1 MGLSK
6 PIGLAQTLIKS
17 TKAMKKRTKM
27 IILAVVG
34 LQIIFIAGLLVLPA
48 AVQAVPGRYRVA
60 LSERN
65 PFLSDVAE
73 GVIDAVAPV
82 ATALPA
88 PSAGERED
96 EVDIANLLSSA
107 SESSGRAKEVLSE
120 ATAEPVDIQ
129 ETEATPIPA
138 AESSTETEEA
148 VPTAEPTALPTQTP
162 TPAATAT
169 PEPIPASHTLD
180 GIVRIQQTFNNCG
193 PANLTQVLNYYGDE
207 ITQAEVAEYLKPNPE
222 DRNVS
227 PWQIADYVNE
237 QTPGLNAIAR
247 SGGNIEMIKRFIAA
261 GYPVVIEKGY
271 ELPDSGWWGHYLT
284 IFGYDDTTEE
294 FFAEDTY
301 LAPTDGAGTKVSYD
315 EIEKFWQEFNYTF
328 YVVYEPQQE
337 NEVAAILGPVMFDDF
352 AMWQNAAEL
361 AETETQNNPED
372 AIAWYNLGTALT
384 RMGGLTG
391 ETQYYQGGAQAFD
404 KAREIGLPPRMLW
417 YQFQPYLAYL
427 KLQRYQDIVDLADAT
442 LETQGGRNVE
452 ETFWYKGHALAFLG
466 DTSGAREAYQ
476 EALRVN
482 ENFYPAQWSLDA
494 LNQ

>member
-1 MGLSK
+1 MRN
-6 PIGLAQTLIKS
+6 
-17 TKAMKKRTKM
+17 RTKI
-27 IILAVVG
+27 IILTIVG
-34 LQIIFIAGLLVLPA
+34 LQIILIAGLLILPA

-60 LSERN
+60 LAQRN
-65 PFLSDVAE
+65 AFLSDVTE

-88 PSAGERED
+88 PSVQDRGEEVDISDLISGESATNNVESFTVED
-96 EVDIANLLSSA
+96 EVTN
-107 SESSGRAKEVLSE
+107 E
-120 ATAEPVDIQ
+120 ATVIPTTEPDLAATPVDDNAGNEETSPSAEPTIPP
-129 ETEATPIPA
+129 TSTPIPK
-138 AESSTETEEA
+138 
-148 VPTAEPTALPTQTP
+148 PTAIP
-162 TPAATAT
+162 TPK
-169 PEPIPASHTLD
+169 PLPASQKLE
-180 GIVRIQQTFNNCG
+180 GLQAIQQTFNNCG
-193 PANLTQVLNYYGDE
+193 PANLTQVLNFYGNE
-207 ITQAEVAEYLKPNPE
+207 ISQAQVAEYLKPNPE

-237 QTPGLNAIAR
+237 QTPGFSAIAR
-247 SGGNIEMIKRFIAA
+247 SGGNIEMIKRFVAA

-284 IFGYDDTTEE
+284 IFGYDDSLEE
-294 FFAEDTY
+294 FYTQDSY
-301 LAPTDGAGTKVSYD
+301 LGPFDGSGSKASYD
-315 EIEKFWQEFNYTF
+315 EIEEFWQQFNYTF
-328 YVVYEPQQE
+328 YVVYEPSQAE
-337 NEVAAILGPVMFDDF
+337 EVAAILGPEMFDDF

-361 AETETQNNPED
+361 AEAEAKQNPDD
-372 AIAWYNLGTALT
+372 AVAWFNLGTALT

-417 YQFQPYLAYL
+417 YQFQPYLAYM
-427 KLQRYQDIVDLADAT
+427 KLQRYQDIIDLADAT

-466 DTSGAREAYQ
+466 DIFGAREAYK

-494 LNQ
+494 LGQ

>member
-1 MGLSK
+1 
-6 PIGLAQTLIKS
+6 
-17 TKAMKKRTKM
+17 MKKRTRN
-27 IILAVVG
+27 IILTIV
-34 LQIIFIAGLLVLPA
+34 IIQLLFITAILALPS

-65 PFLSDVAE
+65 PLLGSIAEDVIE
-73 GVIDAVAPV
+73 SVAPV

-88 PSAGERED
+88 PSAENRGD
-96 EVDIANLLSSA
+96 EVNIASLLADSQPTLNTAENPGIEPFEVAGISQPDVTPTAA
-107 SESSGRAKEVLSE
+107 SEEESESIVTPQSE
-120 ATAEPVDIQ
+120 AL
-129 ETEATPIPA
+129 
-138 AESSTETEEA
+138 
-148 VPTAEPTALPTQTP
+148 VPTADPIETP
-162 TPAATAT
+162 TAT
-169 PEPIPASHTLD
+169 PTVQPTATPAPLPATHQIE
-180 GIVRIQQTFNNCG
+180 GVGVIQQTFNNCG
-193 PANLTQVLNYYGDE
+193 PANLTQVLNFYGNE
-207 ITQAEVAEYLKPNPE
+207 ITQADVASYLKPNPE

-247 SGGNIEMIKRFIAA
+247 SGGTLEMIKRFVAA

-271 ELPDSGWWGHYLT
+271 ELPESGWWGHYLT
-284 IFGYDDTTEE
+284 VYGYDDARQLFNTQ
-294 FFAEDTY
+294 DSY
-301 LAPTDGAGTKVSYD
+301 LGPFDGSGKTASYD
-315 EIEKFWQEFNYTF
+315 EIEKFWQQFNYTF
-328 YVVYEPQQE
+328 YVVYRPDQQE
-337 NEVAAILGPVMFDDF
+337 EVASILGPEMFDDF

-361 AETETQNNPED
+361 AERETNDNPED
-372 AIAWYNLGTALT
+372 AVAWFNLGTALT

-391 ETQYYQGGAQAFD
+391 ENKYYQGGAQAFD
-404 KAREIGLPPRMLW
+404 RARELGLPPRMLW

-466 DTSGAREAYQ
+466 DVAGARDAYQ
-476 EALRVN
+476 QALRVN